1 MIVIKCRQ
9 SEYVEKIED
18 ENVFY
23 WIGPNGF
30 VLLIHSLFAKSP
42 IFSLPLKGLPR
53 PLLESMNNS
62 ARINKNSSPR
72 PSDPMLENGWLS
84 LH

>member
-9 SEYVEKIED
+9 SEYVEKIEA
-18 ENVFY
+18 ENVV
-23 WIGPNGF
+23 I
-30 VLLIHSLFAKSP
+30 VLDQILLIHFLFTKSP
-42 IFSLPLKGLPR
+42 VLSLPLKDLPR
-53 PLLESMNNS
+53 PLLEPMNYS

-72 PSDPMLENGWLS
+72 PSDTMLENGWLS